1 MTDKEIKDKLKKAN
15 EEYVIKE
22 TEVDIVDNF
31 EVNKMKQYRKT
42 YAKIFIPSSVAI
54 TAAAVLAIVLPITLV
69 PGNLPGDDV
78 TDPSLIGISLTADK
92 INKLAFETTTAVQS
106 AVTINNVPKLSIM
119 KAFSDT
125 EKSQIESTLS
135 SIDLILTNKST
146 FKTTLVESTN
156 KDYSYEII
164 VSYLGINDQQFEY
177 SMFFNILKDKTYS
190 DEDETTR
197 IVKYS
202 GIMNL
207 DMAGYE
213 FVATLEE
220 EQEGHESENEISTT
234 VYLNASK
241 TSYVQVEQ
249 SSENDTKVKE
259 ESFEYEVWDRGVLVK
274 NFEIETEISGSRSD
288 IETEIN
294 NNSYKVE
301 LLDEQGKT
309 IFKFSKEKDLNDSIR
324 FEKVKSIDSQTGNI
338 IVSYLEVL

>member
-1 MTDKEIKDKLKKAN
+1 M
-15 EEYVIKE
+15 
-22 TEVDIVDNF
+22 
-31 EVNKMKQYRKT
+31 
-42 YAKIFIPSSVAI
+42 
-54 TAAAVLAIVLPITLV
+54 
-69 PGNLPGDDV
+69 
-78 TDPSLIGISLTADK
+78 
-92 INKLAFETTTAVQS
+92 
-106 AVTINNVPKLSIM
+106 PKLSIM

-135 SIDLILTNKST
+135 AIDLILTNKST

-164 VSYLGINDQQFEY
+164 VNYLGINDQQFEY
-177 SMFFNILKDKTYS
+177 SMFFNILKDKTYN

-249 SSENDTKVKE
+249 SSESDPKIKE
-259 ESFEYEVWDRGVLVK
+259 ESFEYEVWDRNHDRFMLEQR
-274 NFEIETEISGSRSD
+274 NFELETEISGSRSD